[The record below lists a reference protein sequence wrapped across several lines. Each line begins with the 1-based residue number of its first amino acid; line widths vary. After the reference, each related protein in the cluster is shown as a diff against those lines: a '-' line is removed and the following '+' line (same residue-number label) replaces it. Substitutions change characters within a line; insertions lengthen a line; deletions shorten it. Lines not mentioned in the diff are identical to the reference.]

1 MLVNGAMVLPD
12 PSGALF
18 WPKEQTLVVADMHLE
33 KAATL
38 ARRGA
43 GFLPPYDTRETL
55 RLLEGLM
62 RRHAP
67 RRLVALGDAFHDAK
81 AAHGLAEG
89 DAARLRKL
97 TAATDWIWITGN
109 HDPVAPL
116 HLGGRAE
123 EVAQIGPLIFRHDPQ
138 PVSGLRGADGEVAR
152 APPPQGGRDGA
163 RAAPEPTLFRD
174 GHPPPGVT
182 GFRRFHR
189 RIGCV
194 RPGNQRVVP
203 SGLHCLPDRAR
214 QGPQFSRGAAGKGQ
228 KGSAARRLTLFQ
240 FGPKGLRHRSVR
252 RRIADFVG
260 HTAWGRGVFHVD
272 QHGAAIL
279 LCPPR
284 PGRYPFHGRA
294 GAGGDLPHDRHLFLG
309 HAR

>member
-67 RRLVALGDAFHDAK
+67 KRLIALGDAFHDAK
-81 AAHGLAEG
+81 AAHGLTEA

-97 TAATDWIWITGN
+97 TAATEWIWITGN

-123 EVAQIGPLIFRHDPQ
+123 EVAEIGPLVFRHDPQ
-138 PVSGLRGADGEVAR
+138 PATGLRSADGEVAGHLHPKAAVTVR
-152 APPPQGGRDGA
+152 GQRLSRPCFVTDTRRLVLPAFGTFTGGLDVFDPAIRGLFRRDFTVFLTGRDKVHSFPAG
-163 RAAPEPTLFRD
+163 RLE
-174 GHPPPGVT
+174 
-182 GFRRFHR
+182 
-189 RIGCV
+189 
-194 RPGNQRVVP
+194 
-203 SGLHCLPDRAR
+203 
-214 QGPQFSRGAAGKGQ
+214 RGEE
-228 KGSAARRLTLFQ
+228 T
-240 FGPKGLRHRSVR
+240 VR
-252 RRIADFVG
+252 R
-260 HTAWGRGVFHVD
+260 
-272 QHGAAIL
+272 
-279 LCPPR
+279 
-284 PGRYPFHGRA
+284 
-294 GAGGDLPHDRHLFLG
+294 
-309 HAR
+309 